1 MESWFVY
8 VLYSDDFDRYYTGMA
23 EDTEKRLKQHNAGKT
38 KSTKA
43 YRPWRKIFEEM
54 LPSRAEARKRE
65 IYWKSG
71 DGREKIKRLR
81 SLTG

>member
-1 MESWFVY
+1 METWFVY

-43 YRPWRKIFEEM
+43 YRPWRKIFEEK